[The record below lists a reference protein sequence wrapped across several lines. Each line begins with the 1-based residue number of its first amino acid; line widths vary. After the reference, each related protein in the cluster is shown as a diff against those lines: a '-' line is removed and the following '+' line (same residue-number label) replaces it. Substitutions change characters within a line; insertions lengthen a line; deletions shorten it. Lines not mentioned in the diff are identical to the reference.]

1 MNNKGKL
8 KGGKNTDYK
17 NMFFGFISDIVHY
30 LTLFIIKI
38 IIYILLRT
46 I

>member
-1 MNNKGKL
+1 
-8 KGGKNTDYK
+8 
-17 NMFFGFISDIVHY
+17 MFFGFMYDIVHY

-38 IIYILLRT
+38 IIYILFRT